1 MRYSH
6 TVRPFAFILAFTALG
21 MGPLLAVGFRLP
33 NQDPMGIARGN
44 AFVATAD
51 NPSAIYHNPA
61 GITQLEGHQLSAGL
75 YFITTNV
82 EFESL
87 AGVSAGTDKTFQ
99 AVPQIYY
106 VYSPGGSKWSF
117 GLGVY
122 APYGLGI
129 DYGKNTPFNT
139 VAESGKLLYAS
150 INPVAAYQFTD
161 TLSLAVGLTLN
172 YSESTFERSISDP
185 VIALFGLE
193 PGAQFKFEGDGFT
206 TGFNAGLLWQP
217 HPQWSFGVNYRS
229 HTEVSYEGDSK
240 PEVGPAMGGTNT
252 AIDFPQFVDVGVSFR
267 PNEDWNFEVNVDWT
281 DWDVVNTSTFVGTF
295 AGNVPFPF
303 NYDSSLMY
311 EFGVTRY
318 FDDGWWASAG
328 YIYSENSVPDA
339 TLSPLN
345 PDSDLHLGS
354 VGVGKRGEVWSWAV
368 GYHFAYN
375 GGRDVRGNIANPFSG
390 QSANGEF
397 KTFNHAVNVSL
408 RRSF

>member
-51 NPSAIYHNPA
+51 NPSAIYYNPA

-99 AVPQIYY
+99 AVPQIHY

-172 YSESTFERSISDP
+172 YSEATF
-185 VIALFGLE
+185 
-193 PGAQFKFEGDGFT
+193 
-206 TGFNAGLLWQP
+206 
-217 HPQWSFGVNYRS
+217 
-229 HTEVSYEGDSK
+229 
-240 PEVGPAMGGTNT
+240 
-252 AIDFPQFVDVGVSFR
+252 
-267 PNEDWNFEVNVDWT
+267 
-281 DWDVVNTSTFVGTF
+281 
-295 AGNVPFPF
+295 
-303 NYDSSLMY
+303 
-311 EFGVTRY
+311 
-318 FDDGWWASAG
+318 
-328 YIYSENSVPDA
+328 
-339 TLSPLN
+339 
-345 PDSDLHLGS
+345 
-354 VGVGKRGEVWSWAV
+354 
-368 GYHFAYN
+368 
-375 GGRDVRGNIANPFSG
+375 
-390 QSANGEF
+390 
-397 KTFNHAVNVSL
+397 
-408 RRSF
+408 